1 MENVRQLKGENATLR
16 GKLDVL
22 QDKLQTRNYDSVSR
36 AETDK
41 IFKRIAQKTMDREK
55 KVQLM
60 YATPKDACD
69 PAKGQGTYA
78 GVDRA
83 DYD

>member
-1 MENVRQLKGENATLR
+1 M
-16 GKLDVL
+16 
-22 QDKLQTRNYDSVSR
+22 DKTADSS
-36 AETDK
+36 
-41 IFKRIAQKTMDREK
+41 IFNRIAQKTMDREK

-60 YATPKDACD
+60 YATPKDASD